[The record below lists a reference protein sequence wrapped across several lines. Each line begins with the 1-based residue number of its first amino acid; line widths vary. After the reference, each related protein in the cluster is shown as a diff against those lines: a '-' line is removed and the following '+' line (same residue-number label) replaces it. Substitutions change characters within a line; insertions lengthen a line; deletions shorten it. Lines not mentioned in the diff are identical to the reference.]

1 MKTDTLGIKDKQFR
15 LEILKKAFVTA
26 TDDSVRG
33 IYQQAQRLCQN
44 EDIVKR
50 IQLQRLRM
58 KSL

>member
-1 MKTDTLGIKDKQFR
+1 MKTNTLDIQDKQFR
-15 LEILKKAFVTA
+15 LEILKKAFA
-26 TDDSVRG
+26 TTTNDSVRG

-50 IQLQRLRM
+50 IQLRRLRM